1 MTERP
6 AIYVYRYFFAGEEAG
21 EGRLEVRPLEAGV
34 KATLTAEVNL
44 PLPKTRQRWQT
55 ETDAEGFSQYFA
67 ERVEGRESRVF
78 TVERLEEEGVVLV
91 TQGKESLAFPFV
103 APYHDPLSLLLA
115 LPGLALEP
123 GDVARFSMPGGRVY
137 VERLAD
143 LHISP
148 AGLTGEE
155 RRVRR
160 HYRLR
165 PGLTLVQLEEGLP
178 VRIAQQVGDHV
189 FEGVLEGV
197 EEPKR
202 RRRWV

>member
-21 EGRLEVRPLEAGV
+21 EGRLEVRPLEGGV

-55 ETDAEGFSQYFA
+55 ETDAEGFSRYFA

-78 TVERLEEEGVVLV
+78 TVERLEEDGVVLV
-91 TQGKESLAFPFV
+91 SQGKESLAFPFV

-123 GDVARFSMPGGRVY
+123 GDVARFPMPGGRVY
-137 VERLAD
+137 VERLSD
-143 LHISP
+143 LEVE
-148 AGLTGEE
+148 G
-155 RRVRR
+155 RRRR

>member
-1 MTERP
+1 MTEQP
-6 AIYVYRYFFAGEEAG
+6 AVYVYRYFFAGEEAG
-21 EGRLEVRPLEAGV
+21 EGRLEVRPQPVGV

-55 ETDAEGFSQYFA
+55 ETDAEGFSLYFS

-91 TQGKESLAFPFV
+91 TQGKESLALPFV

-115 LPGLALEP
+115 LPRLALEP
-123 GDVARFSMPGGRVY
+123 GEVVRWPMPGGRVY

-143 LHISP
+143 LEVEGRP
-148 AGLTGEE
+148 
-155 RRVRR
+155 RR
-160 HYRLR
+160 HFRLR
-165 PGLTLVQLEEGLP
+165 PGLTLVQLEEGVP

-197 EEPKR
+197 EEVKR

>member
-21 EGRLEVRPLEAGV
+21 EGRLEVRPLEGGV

-55 ETDAEGFSQYFA
+55 ETDAEGFSRYFA

-78 TVERLEEEGVVLV
+78 TVERLEEDGVVLV
-91 TQGKESLAFPFV
+91 SQGKESLAFPFV

-123 GDVARFSMPGGRVY
+123 GDVARFPMPGGRVY
-137 VERLAD
+137 VERLSD
-143 LHISP
+143 LEVE
-148 AGLTGEE
+148 G
-155 RRVRR
+155 RRRR

-197 EEPKR
+197 EEPRR

>member
-1 MTERP
+1 MTEHP
-6 AIYVYRYFFAGEEAG
+6 AVYVYRYFFAGEEAG
-21 EGRLEVRPLEAGV
+21 EGRLEVRPLPGGGV

-55 ETDAEGFSQYFA
+55 ETDAEGFSLYFA

-91 TQGKESLAFPFV
+91 TQGKESVALPFV

-115 LPGLALEP
+115 LPRLALEP
-123 GDVARFSMPGGRVY
+123 GGVARFPMPGGRVY

-143 LHISP
+143 LEVN
-148 AGLTGEE
+148 G
-155 RRVRR
+155 RMRR

-165 PGLTLVQLEEGLP
+165 PGLTLVELEEGLP
-178 VRIAQQVGDHV
+178 ARMAQQVQDHV
-189 FEGVLEGV
+189 FEAVLEGV
-197 EEPKR
+197 EEVKR

>member
-21 EGRLEVRPLEAGV
+21 EGRLEIRPLEAGV

-91 TQGKESLAFPFV
+91 SQGKESLAFPFV

-123 GDVARFSMPGGRVY
+123 GDVARFPMPGGRVY
-137 VERLAD
+137 VERLSD
-143 LHISP
+143 LEVGGRP
-148 AGLTGEE
+148 
-155 RRVRR
+155 RQ

-189 FEGVLEGV
+189 FEAVLQGV

>member
-6 AIYVYRYFFAGEEAG
+6 AVYVYRYFFAGEEAG
-21 EGRLEVRPLEAGV
+21 EGRLEVHPQPLGV

-55 ETDAEGFSQYFA
+55 ETDAEGFSLYFA

-91 TQGKESLAFPFV
+91 SQGKESVALPFV

-115 LPGLALEP
+115 LPRLVLEP
-123 GDVARFSMPGGRVY
+123 GEVARFPMPGGRVY

-143 LHISP
+143 LEVK
-148 AGLTGEE
+148 G
-155 RRVRR
+155 RMRR

-165 PGLTLVQLEEGLP
+165 PGLTLVELEEGLP
-178 VRIAQQVGDHV
+178 VRMAQQVQDHV
-189 FEGVLEGV
+189 FEAVLQGV
-197 EEPKR
+197 EEVKR

>member
-1 MTERP
+1 MTVHP
-6 AIYVYRYFFAGEEAG
+6 AVYVYRYFFAGEEAG
-21 EGRLEVRPLEAGV
+21 EGRLEVRPQPEGGM

-55 ETDAEGFSQYFA
+55 ETDAEGFSLYFA

-91 TQGKESLAFPFV
+91 TQGKESVAFPLLS
-103 APYHDPLSLLLA
+103 PYHDPLSLILA
-115 LPGLALEP
+115 LPRLDLAP
-123 GDVARFSMPGGRVY
+123 GEVVRFAMPGGRVY

-143 LHISP
+143 LEVE
-148 AGLTGEE
+148 G
-155 RRVRR
+155 RVRR
-160 HYRLR
+160 HLRLR
-165 PGLTLVQLEEGLP
+165 PGLTLVQVEEGLP

-189 FEGVLEGV
+189 FEAVLEGV
-197 EEPKR
+197 EAEPKR

>member
-21 EGRLEVRPLEAGV
+21 EGRLEVRPLEGGV

-55 ETDAEGFSQYFA
+55 ETDAEGFSRYFA

-91 TQGKESLAFPFV
+91 SQGKESLAFPFV

-123 GDVARFSMPGGRVY
+123 GDVARFPMPGGRVY
-137 VERLAD
+137 VERLSD
-143 LHISP
+143 LEVE
-148 AGLTGEE
+148 G
-155 RRVRR
+155 RRRR